1 MFIEG
6 PWRILVVDDDPFAL
20 MLLTSA
26 LQGLG
31 IVTTATC
38 GREALRQ
45 LETQT
50 LPDLILLD
58 ALMPYLDGFEVCAA
72 LKATPRLAS
81 IPVMFVT
88 GQSDRETET
97 RALDAGAV
105 DFISKPLN
113 LAVVKARVRTQLTLI
128 DQTLSLQIAN
138 RALEERFA
146 AQSSEIESLLKM
158 IPDPIWFK
166 NTAGA
171 YLAVNSAALRAFGL
185 SEEAVIGHTDR
196 ELFSADI
203 CTQMVEQDRETLEA
217 GEQRSFELPIN
228 SPATGRRILW
238 EVSKTPVRV
247 GTGQPIGVLAI
258 ARDVTLRQ
266 ETEQQLRLLS
276 LAVEQN
282 PNAII
287 ITDGATRIEYVN
299 EAFSR
304 STGYSS
310 QEAIGQQTGF
320 FGSGKTPAAT
330 FNEMWAAL
338 KAGMPW
344 KGRFFNR
351 TRDGVELIHFAHVS
365 PIRDNAGRVVHY
377 LSIQED
383 ITERVKLADEVSR
396 AHAATQIAEAA
407 NQAKS
412 SFLANMS
419 HEIRTP
425 MNAIIGLTH
434 LMRHEHPSPRQE
446 DSLGKIA
453 TAAEHLLGVVNDILD
468 ISKIEA
474 GRLELAPIDFRLADV
489 MGKLSALVAERIK
502 AKGLQFSVDVA
513 ALPAALH
520 GDALRLT
527 QILLNYVGNAVKFT
541 ATGTIALTGTLVNE
555 TEQGVLVR
563 FAVQDSGIGIAAEHL
578 PRLFQAFEQADN
590 STTRKYGGT
599 GLGLRINCHLAQ
611 MMDGDVGVDSELG
624 VGSTFWVTL
633 RLGRATAD
641 DLPEPQAATLPSDA
655 MAQLSARCGSA
666 RILLAEDN
674 PINQEV
680 SLNLLRHVG
689 ITADL
694 ACDGAQAVAAADAQ
708 TYDLILMDMQ
718 MPEMDGLA
726 ATRAIR
732 RLAGYAAT
740 PIIAMTAN
748 AFSEDRQACLSAGMN
763 DHIAKPVD
771 PQTLYATL
779 LQWLPKCPAGSA
791 PQPSAAPPV
800 LALPPVET
808 AAESPLAAL
817 PGFDYVLGLKQMS
830 GNVAVYEKL
839 LRQFAAS
846 AEGNLAKLRQ
856 ELAAREID
864 KARRIAHSLK
874 GSSGTLGALRLH
886 ELAAALEVSL
896 RNAADAA
903 VIETEMSA
911 LAVEFCELA
920 ESIGRSL
927 LLSRSD

>member
-1 MFIEG
+1 MVIEG

-20 MLLTSA
+20 KLLSSA

-31 IVTTATC
+31 SIATAAS
-38 GREALRQ
+38 GHDALRQ
-45 LETQT
+45 LETPT

-58 ALMPYLDGFEVCAA
+58 ALMPDLSGFEVCAA
-72 LKATPRLAS
+72 LKASPLLAA
-81 IPVMFVT
+81 IPVIFVT
-88 GQSDRETET
+88 GQADRETET

-128 DQTLSLQIAN
+128 DQTLSLQVAN

-146 AQSSEIESLLKM
+146 AQSSEIASLLKM

-166 NTAGA
+166 NMSGA
-171 YLAVNSAALRAFGL
+171 YLAVNPAALRAFGH
-185 SEEAVIGHTDR
+185 SEEYVIGRTDR
-196 ELFSADI
+196 ELFAPEL
-203 CTQMVEQDRETLEA
+203 CAQMLAQDHETLEA
-217 GEQRSFELPIN
+217 GEQRSFELPIQ
-228 SPATGRRILW
+228 SPSSGRRILW

-247 GTGQPIGVLAI
+247 GAEPPIGVLAI

-310 QEAIGQQTGF
+310 QEAVGQLTGF
-320 FGSGKTPAAT
+320 FASGKTPAAT
-330 FNEMWAAL
+330 FNELWATL
-338 KAGMPW
+338 QAGHSW

-351 TRDGVELIHFAHVS
+351 TRDGAELIHFAHVS
-365 PIRDNAGRVVHY
+365 PIRDDAGRVVHY

-489 MGKLSALVAERIK
+489 MGNLRALVAERIK
-502 AKGLQFSVDVA
+502 AKGLQFSINVA
-513 ALPAALH
+513 EVPAVLH

-541 ATGTIALTGTLVNE
+541 AAGTIAVNGKVLNE
-555 TEQGVLVR
+555 TEQGVLVL
-563 FAVQDSGIGIAAEHL
+563 FSVQDSGIGIAAEHL

-611 MMDGDVGVDSELG
+611 MMGGDVGVDSTLG
-624 VGSTFWVTL
+624 VGSTFWATL
-633 RLGRATAD
+633 RLARATAD
-641 DLPEPQAATLPSDA
+641 NLPEPQAATLASDA
-655 MAQLSARCGSA
+655 MAQLSARCGAA

-680 SLNLLRHVG
+680 SLNLLHHVG
-689 ITADL
+689 INADL
-694 ACDGAQAVAAADAQ
+694 AADGALAVAAARAQ
-708 TYDLILMDMQ
+708 SYDLILMDMQ
-718 MPEMDGLA
+718 MPEMDGLT

-732 RLAGYAAT
+732 HLAGYGAT
-740 PIIAMTAN
+740 PIVAMTAN
-748 AFSEDRQACLSAGMN
+748 AFSEDRQACLNAGMN

-771 PQTLYATL
+771 PQKLYAAL
-779 LQWLPKCPAGSA
+779 LKWLPQCPEGQVSA
-791 PQPSAAPPV
+791 VSETLPAHSLPAVAAVAPAA
-800 LALPPVET
+800 LAD
-808 AAESPLAAL
+808 SPFAAL
-817 PGFDYVLGLKQMS
+817 PELDYALGLKQMS
-830 GNVAVYEKL
+830 GNVEVYERL
-839 LRQFAAS
+839 LRQFAAGAS
-846 AEGNLAKLRQ
+846 SNLTKLRAA
-856 ELAAREID
+856 LAAAETD
-864 KARRIAHSLK
+864 KARRMAHSLK
-874 GSSGTLGALRLH
+874 GSAGTLGAMRLH
-886 ELAAALEVSL
+886 ELAAALEGAL

-903 VIETEMSA
+903 TIDPTMSA
-911 LAVEFCELA
+911 LAAELSA
-920 ESIGRSL
+920 LAQSIGRC
-927 LLSRSD
+927 